1 MPTDAIKGY
10 IMKRTL
16 IVNGLLTNEGRSFH
30 ADLLLEGG
38 YISRI
43 DKQLAVQ
50 ADQIIDA
57 AGMYVLPGVIDD
69 QVHFREPGH
78 PRVATIASE
87 SRAAIAG
94 GVTSYMEMPNT
105 VPPTTTLTRL
115 EEKYALA
122 ARSSHANY
130 SFYMGTTHENAEE
143 AVRVNPKNVCGIK
156 IFMGSSTGNM
166 LVEDEKALHFLFE
179 RTPVLLATHC
189 EKEGAIRQMTAQMRA
204 VYGDDIPMEKHPEI
218 RHAEA
223 CYASTAHAIALAN
236 AYGSRL
242 NVLHI
247 STEKEL
253 SLFPPIPIGQ
263 KTITAE
269 VCVHHLWFSKADYRT
284 KGGYIKTNPAIKEKS
299 DREALW
305 EALLT
310 DCLDIIAS
318 DHAPH
323 AASEKEKGYLACP
336 SGMPMVGHTLLAML
350 EKEKEGKIPRAKI
363 VEKMCHA
370 PARVYGVK
378 KRGFLREGYY
388 ADIVVVDP
396 QKSWLLRKEDLH
408 YRCGWSALVGHTFH
422 HTIAHTI
429 VSGHLSYSKGRFSPQ
444 KGAKRL
450 EFLCEEL

>member
-1 MPTDAIKGY
+1 
-10 IMKRTL
+10 MKRIL
-16 IVNGLLTNEGRSFH
+16 IVNGLLINEGRSFH

-38 YISRI
+38 YIRRI
-43 DKQLAVQ
+43 DKRLAVQ
-50 ADQIIDA
+50 ADHILDA

-69 QVHFREPGH
+69 HVHFREPGY
-78 PRVATIASE
+78 PRAGTIASE

-105 VPPTTTLTRL
+105 VPPTTTLARL

-122 ARSSHANY
+122 ARTSHANY

-143 AVRVNPKNVCGIK
+143 AVRVNPENVCGIK

-166 LVEDEKALHFLFE
+166 LVEDEKTLRFLFA
-179 RTPVLLATHC
+179 RTPVLLAVHC
-189 EKEGAIRQMTAQMRA
+189 EKEGAIKRALAQMRA
-204 VYGDDIPMEKHPEI
+204 IYGDEIPMEKHPEI
-218 RHAEA
+218 RHAGA
-223 CYASTAHAIALAN
+223 CYASTAHAIALAKT
-236 AYGSRL
+236 YGSRL

-253 SLFPPIPIGQ
+253 SLFSPAPVGQ
-263 KTITAE
+263 KKITAE
-269 VCVHHLWFSKADYRT
+269 VCIHHLWFSKADYRT

-299 DREALW
+299 DQEALW
-305 EALLT
+305 DALLT
-310 DCLDIIAS
+310 DRLDIIAS

-323 AASEKEKGYLACP
+323 AAEEKERSYLSCP

-350 EKEKEGKIPRAKI
+350 EKEKEGKIPLPKV

-370 PARVYGVK
+370 PARVYGIK

-396 QKSWLLRKEDLH
+396 QKTWSLRKEDLH
-408 YRCGWSALVGHTFH
+408 YRCGWSALVGHSFRH
-422 HTIAHTI
+422 AIAHTI
-429 VSGHLSYSKGRFSPQ
+429 VSGHLSYDKGRFSSQ

-450 EFLCEEL
+450 EFLAEELQSG